1 MSTWNHEASSRL
13 PELEYL
19 IGHLNFDSPMMLWI
33 ELRMRFDQL
42 CEETPRDLDLLRR
55 IWGYAQWCMTQPSP
69 DVRTAVVAA
78 FCEHLLE
85 SPKVREILPEIMAES
100 ELTDLKPVLLHHGS
114 EETFQSVLRGFR

>member
-1 MSTWNHEASSRL
+1 MSAWNEEASTRL
-13 PELEYL
+13 SELEYL
-19 IGHLNFDSPMMLWI
+19 IGHLNFVSPMMLWI

-55 IWGYAQWCMTQPSP
+55 IWGYAQWCMSQPSP

-85 SPKVREILPEIMAES
+85 SPKVCLPEIIAKSDLME
-100 ELTDLKPVLLHHGS
+100 LKPVLLHHGS
-114 EETFQSVLRGFR
+114 EEVFESVCRGFR